1 MPGPRSNAVQCQAC
15 IRLLVQQTRSRRKLA
30 VAVAEEDYN
39 LAAQLNSEK
48 QLLAQELPAVSQYTF
63 HQLQQLQTGME
74 MGSLPQ
80 QLLAVRAL
88 GKSHIAGSSL
98 IIYQIV
104 CLCAV
109 EARQPCSHMLAFCC
123 SVIAS

>member
-1 MPGPRSNAVQCQAC
+1 MLYSAKLVFKCWFN
-15 IRLLVQQTRSRRKLA
+15 RLIFRRKLA

-63 HQLQQLQTGME
+63 HQLQQLQSGIE

-88 GKSHIAGSSL
+88 GKSHLPAH
-98 IIYQIV
+98 
-104 CLCAV
+104 
-109 EARQPCSHMLAFCC
+109 QPCFQWAPIQGFKVMFGSCT
-123 SVIAS
+123 